1 VTTTRTTRHDRRVR
15 RTAYVASPYGFA
27 ESTRP
32 FYDDRLLP
40 LVRAHVDVIDPW
52 VVELPPGDVPAE
64 RWLALGEA
72 HLRAI
77 AERAD
82 LVVAC
87 LDQEPPDNGTVVE
100 VSWAAAHGR
109 PVVAYRGDLRQGG
122 EEGLR
127 YNLVIGAAVRRSG
140 GVEVAT
146 LAELDRALG
155 RLAA

>member
-1 VTTTRTTRHDRRVR
+1 VTTTRTARDHGTRAQDRLRREPLRVR
-15 RTAYVASPYGFA
+15 RVHPALLHRAAAAAGA
-27 ESTRP
+27 RP
-32 FYDDRLLP
+32 RE
-40 LVRAHVDVIDPW
+40 VD
-52 VVELPPGDVPAE
+52 LPPGDAPAG
-64 RWLALGEA
+64 RWLALGEV
-72 HLRAI
+72 HLHAV

-100 VSWAAAHGR
+100 VAWAAAHGR
-109 PVVAYRGDLRQGG
+109 PVLAYRGDLRQGG

-127 YNLVIGAAVRRSG
+127 YNLMIGAAIRRSG

-146 LAELDRALG
+146 LEDLDRELA

>member
-1 VTTTRTTRHDRRVR
+1 MR
-15 RTAYVASPYGFA
+15 RTAYLASPYGFA
-27 ESTRP
+27 ESTRV
-32 FYDDRLLP
+32 FYTERLLP
-40 LVRAHVDVIDPW
+40 LVRSHVEVIDPW
-52 VVELPPGDVPAE
+52 EVDLPPGDVPAQ
-64 RWLALGEA
+64 RWLALGEV

-100 VSWAAAHGR
+100 VAWAAAHGR

-122 EEGLR
+122 EEGLS
-127 YNLVIGAAVRRSG
+127 YNLMIGAAVRRSG
-140 GVEVAT
+140 GVEVTT
-146 LAELDRALG
+146 LADLDRELA